1 MIFQASDLESTH
13 FLDLL
18 DDELHT
24 IELLY
29 IKGGPQIK
37 QFSHLNSLCTRV
49 TRAIINHTPI
59 SEYHLRF
66 FLRENFSCLCK
77 VYLIETR
84 HHILYECQRY
94 NKLSQTS
101 FSLYFHNQQTDFH
114 KPSCTRKPQMR
125 AICIYV
131 ECTKVTINN
140 QDIRSSVAVKAL
152 SADIS

>member
-29 IKGGPQIK
+29 IKGGPWIK
-37 QFSHLNSLCTRV
+37 QFSHSNSLCARA

-77 VYLIETR
+77 IYLIETR

-101 FSLYFHNQQTDFH
+101 FSLYLHNQWTDFY
-114 KPSCTRKPQMR
+114 KLSYAGKPQMR
-125 AICIYV
+125 AIRTYV
-131 ECTKVTINN
+131 GCTKATTN
-140 QDIRSSVAVKAL
+140 D
-152 SADIS
+152 